1 MLEVPTRI
9 VSRSVPTIVIYD
21 EMVLQVRNLQLFDTT
36 FLSSISTTSYCVLN
50 FMVQTWR
57 SITREEGKILIKF
70 C

>member
-50 FMVQTWR
+50 FTVQTWR